1 MDQRLGRFA
10 AGILFVLLV
19 PGVAALANAPRT
31 NASRVRLS
39 DRVLRANELP
49 GFAPARVQTA
59 RNADAWAR
67 IAPSAL
73 MNVASRLRKEG
84 FVGAVREDLIAS
96 SNDRGALSIVVQ
108 VRDRRA
114 ANTELALQLRDYSTE
129 AKRLPG
135 HTYKPFGVPAI
146 PGAHGFTGTDPS
158 GGSGINVIFADGAF
172 TYHIGAGYGAGAQ
185 SPPTRAAVVRAAA
198 RLYNRVHGN

>member
-1 MDQRLGRFA
+1 MDHRLGRFA
-10 AGILFVLLV
+10 AGVLFVLPV
-19 PGVAALANAPRT
+19 PSVAALAT
-31 NASRVRLS
+31 ASHARLRLT
-39 DRVLRANELP
+39 DRLLRANELP
-49 GFAPARVQTA
+49 GFAPAHVQTA
-59 RNADAWAR
+59 RTAQDWAK

-73 MNVASRLRKEG
+73 VNVASRLRTEG
-84 FVGAVREDLIAS
+84 FVVAVREDLTAS

-146 PGAHGFTGTDPS
+146 PGAHGFTGTDPN

-172 TYHIGAGYGAGAQ
+172 TYHVGAGYGAGAQ
-185 SPPTRAAVVRAAA
+185 NPPTRAAVVRAAA
-198 RLYNRVHGN
+198 RLYNRVHGH